1 MALIDILNQV
11 NCGGSNANGTSI
23 DYCKFDLNRVTT
35 IGLVQRKYAFQ
46 DDEINLLT
54 GVQLLQQQGKLIIL
68 QGVRAQVD
76 NTAEDNI
83 KTYDGSGE
91 KSVISKYPYEWTFTF
106 ENGLAWHT
114 AVQFVNSNKQ
124 YDLVMWD
131 DKGTCFLATSEQGEV
146 YGLSTIMVNVNKYM
160 SGAGTDSS
168 TNSITIQVNRSQFD
182 NYVRGIVSENL
193 DYTADLDLDG
203 YKDLEIT
210 LTAPADTE
218 TTISFTVKTKLDNH
232 LVAIEGLEKED
243 FLLIIAGATVVP
255 TTLTAGLVPGEYS
268 FTVPA
273 LATAEVIT
281 LKTRDSVNS
290 TDIINVDSILYKSNT
305 ATTVVTA

>member
-11 NCGGSNANGTSI
+11 NCGSSNVNGTSI

-35 IGLVQRKYAFQ
+35 LALIQRRYAFQ
-46 DDEINLLT
+46 DGDIETLA
-54 GVQLLQQQGKLIIL
+54 GVQELQQLGKAIIL
-68 QGVRAQVD
+68 QGVRSQAD

-131 DKGTCFLATSEQGEV
+131 DKNTCFVSTSKNGGV

-168 TNSITIQVNRSQFD
+168 TNSITIQADRSQFD
-182 NYVRGIVSENL
+182 NYIRGIVSENL

-203 YKDLEIT
+203 YKDIEIT
-210 LTAPADTE
+210 LTAPADAAT
-218 TTISFTVKTKLDNH
+218 SVNFTVKTTLDNH
-232 LVAIEGLEKED
+232 LVAISGLAETD
-243 FLLIIAGATVVP
+243 FLFTVDGGTVAISA
-255 TTLTAGLVPGEYS
+255 LAEGVTAGSYTA
-268 FTVPA
+268 TVPA
-273 LATAEVIT
+273 LSTGEVLT
-281 LKTRDSVNS
+281 LQTFASVLNS
-290 TDIINVDSILYKSNT
+290 TIINVDDVLFKSNV
-305 ATTVVTA
+305 ATTIVTA